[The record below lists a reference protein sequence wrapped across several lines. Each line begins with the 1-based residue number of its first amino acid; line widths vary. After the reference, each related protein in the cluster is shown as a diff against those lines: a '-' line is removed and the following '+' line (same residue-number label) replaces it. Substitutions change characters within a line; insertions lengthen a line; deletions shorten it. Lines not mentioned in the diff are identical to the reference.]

1 MRRRDLLLAATLFP
15 AAAWLPRVGT
25 AARLRAE
32 AGAAASSGLP
42 SRSLADDEAYWAE
55 VRKQF
60 LVTDG
65 IFMNTGTWGALPLA
79 VLEAVEAHMRAFE
92 TVFHQVPF
100 DAHALRDQLA
110 ALVGSPPENLAFTR
124 NTTEGMNV
132 VARGLDLRPG
142 DEILLTTQEH
152 VGGRCCWELV
162 AARHGLGLRQFP
174 PPVPAPSEDALFE
187 AWTAAVGP
195 RTRVLSISQ
204 VFFSTGAI
212 QPVQRLCAWARERGL
227 ITVVDGAH
235 PPGMLALDITSL
247 GCDFYASS
255 PHKWLLAPKGSG
267 FLYISPAW
275 IDRLWP
281 LVASGGWDDL
291 ALKGD
296 RFDHVGTRNDS
307 LLVGFQASIAFH
319 DAIGTDR
326 IEKRCRG
333 LATRLDAGLRAQPG
347 VTVVS
352 PSAPEVRSAMV
363 SFLVEGVSGQEV
375 VNRLWKMGPVRV
387 RHIGEFNLDYVRLS
401 THIYNNPTE
410 VDEVVAMVGE
420 IASNR

>member
-1 MRRRDLLLAATLFP
+1 MRRRDLLRAAALFP
-15 AAAWLPRVGT
+15 AAAWLPGLGRLDGGSSDRAT
-25 AARLRAE
+25 SFPRAA
-32 AGAAASSGLP
+32 GP
-42 SRSLADDEAYWAE
+42 DDEAYWAE
-55 VRKQF
+55 IRKKF
-60 LVTDG
+60 LVADG
-65 IFMNTGTWGALPLA
+65 IFMNTGTWGALPLP

-100 DAHALRDQLA
+100 DAHALRARLA
-110 ALVGSPPENLAFTR
+110 ALIGAPPETIAFTR

-132 VARGLDLRPG
+132 VARGLDLRAG
-142 DEILLTTQEH
+142 DEILTTTQEH

-162 AARHGLGLRQFP
+162 AARHRLGLREFP

-187 AWTAAVGP
+187 AWTSQVGP
-195 RTRVLSISQ
+195 RTKVLSISH

-212 QPVQRLCAWARERGL
+212 QPVRRLTAWARERG
-227 ITVVDGAH
+227 IVTVIDGAH
-235 PPGMLALDITSL
+235 PPGMLALDVTGL

-267 FLYISPAW
+267 FLYISPEW

-296 RFDHVGTRNDS
+296 RFDHVGTRNES
-307 LLVGFQASIAFH
+307 LLVGFQAAMEFH
-319 DAIGTDR
+319 DAIGTER
-326 IEKRCRG
+326 IEKRSRG
-333 LATRLDAGLRAQPG
+333 LATRLDAGLRAVPG

-352 PSAPEVRSAMV
+352 PASPEVRSAMV
-363 SFLVEGVSGQEV
+363 SFTVEGLAGQEV
-375 VNRLWKMGPVRV
+375 VRRLWQMGPVRV
-387 RHIGEFNLDYVRLS
+387 RHVGEFNLDYVRLS

-410 VDEVVAMVGE
+410 VDRVVGMVSE
-420 IASNR
+420 IAASR

>member
-1 MRRRDLLLAATLFP
+1 MRRRDLLRAAALFP
-15 AAAWLPRVGT
+15 AAAWLPRVGSVGSVE
-25 AARLRAE
+25 AYAVPFAR
-32 AGAAASSGLP
+32 GP
-42 SRSLADDEAYWAE
+42 VDDDEAYWAE
-55 VRKQF
+55 VRRQF
-60 LVTDG
+60 LITDG
-65 IFMNTGTWGALPLA
+65 IFMNTGTWGALPVS
-79 VLEAVEAHMRAFE
+79 VLEAIEAHMRAFE
-92 TVFHQVPF
+92 TVFHQMPF
-100 DAHALRDQLA
+100 DAHALRAQLA
-110 ALVGSPPENLAFTR
+110 ALIGAPAETIAFTR

-162 AARHGLGLRQFP
+162 AARHDLTLRMFP
-174 PPVPAPSEDALFE
+174 PPVPAPSEDALFD
-187 AWTAAVGP
+187 AWTSQVGP
-195 RTRVLSISQ
+195 RTKVLSISH
-204 VFFSTGAI
+204 VYFSTGAI
-212 QPVQRLCAWARERGL
+212 QPVRRLSAWARERGI

-235 PPGMLALDITSL
+235 PPGMLSLDVTDL

-267 FLYISPAW
+267 FLYISPQW

-307 LLVGFQASIAFH
+307 LLVGFQASLAFH
-319 DAIGTDR
+319 DAIGTER

-352 PSAPEVRSAMV
+352 PADPAVRSAMV
-363 SFLVEGVSGQEV
+363 SFTVDGRASSEV
-375 VNRLWKMGPVRV
+375 IRRLWQMGPVRV
-387 RHIGEFNLDYVRLS
+387 RHVAENNLDYVRLS
-401 THIYNNPTE
+401 THIYNNPAE
-410 VDEVVAMVGE
+410 VDRVVGMVGE
-420 IASNR
+420 IAGST

>member
-1 MRRRDLLLAATLFP
+1 MQRRDLLRAAALFP
-15 AAAWLPRVGT
+15 AAAWLPRIESV
-25 AARLRAE
+25 AR
-32 AGAAASSGLP
+32 AGRDAPPLP
-42 SRSLADDEAYWAE
+42 RPSDDEAYWAE
-55 VRKQF
+55 IRRQF
-60 LVTDG
+60 LITDG
-65 IFMNTGTWGALPLA
+65 IFMNTGTWGALPLP
-79 VLEAVEAHMRAFE
+79 VLQAIEAHMRAFE
-92 TVFHQVPF
+92 TVFHQLPF
-100 DAHALRDQLA
+100 DVHAFRDQLA
-110 ALVGSPPENLAFTR
+110 TLVGVPPETLAFTR

-132 VARGLDLRPG
+132 VARGLDLEPG
-142 DEILLTTQEH
+142 DEILTTTQEH

-162 AARHGLGLRQFP
+162 AERHKLQLRMFE

-187 AWTAAVGP
+187 AWTSAVGP
-195 RTRVLSISQ
+195 RTRVLSISHI
-204 VFFSTGAI
+204 FFSTGAI
-212 QPVQRLCAWARERGL
+212 QPVRRLAAWARERGI

-235 PPGMLALDITSL
+235 PPGMLALDIQGL

-267 FLYISPAW
+267 FLYISPDW

-319 DAIGTDR
+319 NAIGTER
-326 IEKRCRG
+326 IERRSRG

-347 VTVVS
+347 VRVVS

-363 SFLVEGVSGQEV
+363 SFQVDGMAGTEV
-375 VNRLWKMGPVRV
+375 VRQLWKMGPVRV
-387 RHIGEFNLDYVRLS
+387 RHVGENNLDYVRLS
-401 THIYNNPTE
+401 THVYNNPDE
-410 VDEVVAMVGE
+410 VDQVVGMVGG
-420 IASNR
+420 IARNR

>member
-1 MRRRDLLLAATLFP
+1 MRRRDLLRAAALFP
-15 AAAWLPRVGT
+15 AAAWLPGLGNGELPRG
-25 AARLRAE
+25 RP
-32 AGAAASSGLP
+32 GLP
-42 SRSLADDEAYWAE
+42 RAGRADDEAYWAE

-60 LVTDG
+60 LITDG
-65 IFMNTGTWGALPLA
+65 IFMNTGTWGALPLS
-79 VLEAVEAHMRAFE
+79 VLDAIEAHMRAFE
-92 TVFHQVPF
+92 TVFHQTPF
-100 DAHALRDQLA
+100 DAHALRAELA
-110 ALVGSPPENLAFTR
+110 TLIGAPPECLAFTR

-152 VGGRCCWELV
+152 VGGLCCWQLV
-162 AARHGLGLRQFP
+162 AARHQLMLREFP

-195 RTRVLSISQ
+195 RTKVMSISH

-212 QPVQRLCAWARERGL
+212 QPVRRLAAWARERGI

-235 PPGMLALDITSL
+235 PPGMLALDVQDL

-307 LLVGFQASIAFH
+307 LLIGFQAAINFH
-319 DAIGTDR
+319 NLIGTER
-326 IEKRCRG
+326 IERRSRG
-333 LATRLDAGLRAQPG
+333 LATRLDAGLRTKPG
-347 VTVVS
+347 VRVVS
-352 PSAPEVRSAMV
+352 PAAPEVRSAMV
-363 SFLVEGVSGQEV
+363 SFQVDGLAGPEV
-375 VNRLWKMGPVRV
+375 VQRLWKMGPVRV
-387 RHIGEFNLDYVRLS
+387 RHVAEHNLDYVRLS
-401 THIYNNPTE
+401 THVYNNPTE
-410 VDEVVAMVGE
+410 VDEVVGMVGE
-420 IASNR
+420 IAAAR